1 MRDDGAIERQ
11 RTTKNFGIQTKS
23 GLAGSRYA
31 PHMVGAVLG
40 ALLTGF
46 IIGALARFALP
57 GPDPMPPWLT
67 ILIGLGG
74 SAIGYGIVY
83 GAVGKHA
90 ASWAPIASFAAAVSL
105 VVAYRRFVQKRP
117 LWGVDAYRFPE
128 RGFGVEA
135 YRERLR
141 RAGIDPDQIGV
152 DGLRTHQPR
161 TPAPIAFAGGTAGAA
176 ASAGEPTE
184 NPAHYL
190 GLLEE
195 LHDSG
200 VLDDDEY
207 TAARMRL
214 LESLRS

>member
-1 MRDDGAIERQ
+1 M
-11 RTTKNFGIQTKS
+11 
-23 GLAGSRYA
+23 L
-31 PHMVGAVLG
+31 GAVIG
-40 ALLTGF
+40 ALFTGF

-67 ILIGLGG
+67 IVIGLGG

-83 GAVGKHA
+83 GAIGKHA
-90 ASWAPIASFAAAVSL
+90 ASWAPIASFFAAVSL
-105 VVAYRRFVQKRP
+105 VVIYRRFVQKRP

-141 RAGIDPDQIGV
+141 RAGIDPDQIGFH
-152 DGLRTHQPR
+152 GLGTRRPASSMQPPPPPLATVRTD
-161 TPAPIAFAGGTAGAA
+161 A
-176 ASAGEPTE
+176 AGEPTD

-195 LHDSG
+195 LHDTG

-214 LESLRS
+214 LESLRA